1 MRSRPRDSYRGFDCE
16 DVQSFS
22 GIAADLVA
30 LHRKS
35 IDEFFFQ
42 YGLEVV
48 LNPSIEIERLD
59 DNRNYCCVAV
69 GRVEHLTNLIVE
81 EISACSGAGSDRHN
95 TGACIQYDSAGGRR
109 HIEAKN
115 GTFMG
120 PAISVDVNLGTDFR
134 VGHAVKCVIGQN
146 VRDVCPHRS
155 VDRQRC
161 VIDCHDQPRQ
171 AGSP

>member
-1 MRSRPRDSYRGFDCE
+1 MIESPIAFGFDDGIVCVE
-16 DVQSFS
+16 QDALDSQTCVRVRETAIVASTAKTVQNFS

-69 GRVEHLTNLIVE
+69 RRVEHLTNLIVE

-95 TGACIQYDSAGGRR
+95 TGACTSP
-109 HIEAKN
+109 
-115 GTFMG
+115 GTCYG
-120 PAISVDVNLGTDFR
+120 VY
-134 VGHAVKCVIGQN
+134 
-146 VRDVCPHRS
+146 
-155 VDRQRC
+155 
-161 VIDCHDQPRQ
+161 
-171 AGSP
+171 